1 MLAPELPVIGQ
12 TAHAMAEERT
22 RCAAVGM
29 VAHVAKPIEMEQFV
43 ATILAHRRQRR
54 PAQAS

>member
-1 MLAPELPVIGQ
+1 
-12 TAHAMAEERT
+12 
-22 RCAAVGM
+22 VGK

-54 PAQAS
+54 PAPAS